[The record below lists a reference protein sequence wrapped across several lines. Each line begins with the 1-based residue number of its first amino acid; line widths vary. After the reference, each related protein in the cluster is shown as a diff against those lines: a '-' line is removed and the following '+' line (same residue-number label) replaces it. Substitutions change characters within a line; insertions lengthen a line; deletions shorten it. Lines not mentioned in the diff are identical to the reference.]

1 MQVASPVVMTL
12 VARESKVL
20 ARESKVLARE
30 SNVSAKHAS
39 SIPDAVAKAASQLTG
54 STEEM
59 LAADPAMLQIRSLAR
74 RVAPTDAPVLILGE
88 SGVGKEVLARFIHA
102 ESDRAARPF
111 VKINCAALPP
121 DLLESE
127 LFGHE
132 PGASTGAHRRKV
144 GRLELADGGTLLLDE
159 IGEMSPN
166 LQAKLLHVLEDRAFA
181 RVGGT
186 EAIRVD
192 ARIIATTNRALEE
205 AVRNGEFRKDLYF
218 RLKAVGIDLPPLR
231 ARPADIPLLS
241 ESFLRLYRDGQGSAT
256 AAIPDRLL
264 EGLQRYSWP
273 GNVRELKHVIQRYTI
288 FPDVDMVLSELT
300 ADERAHAPGDRLERD
315 AVEVSV
321 DSEPV
326 GAGDFLP
333 SRNGRIPL
341 KSIAIKAA
349 EDAEKRVILQVLAQT
364 RWNRRRAAARLDICY
379 KTLLNKINHW
389 QLERD
394 H

>member
-1 MQVASPVVMTL
+1 
-12 VARESKVL
+12 
-20 ARESKVLARE
+20 
-30 SNVSAKHAS
+30 
-39 SIPDAVAKAASQLTG
+39 
-54 STEEM
+54 
-59 LAADPAMLQIRSLAR
+59 
-74 RVAPTDAPVLILGE
+74 VAPTDAPVLIVGE

-102 ESDRAARPF
+102 ESARAAQPF

-127 LFGHE
+127 LFGYE
-132 PGASTGAHRRKV
+132 LGAFTGAHQRKV

-159 IGEMSPN
+159 IGEMSPS

-181 RVGGT
+181 RVGST
-186 EAIRVD
+186 EATRVD
-192 ARIIATTNRALEE
+192 ARIIATSNTALEE
-205 AVRNGEFRKDLYF
+205 AVRRGEFRKDLYF

-241 ESFLRLYRDGQGSAT
+241 ERFLRLYRDGQAT
-256 AAIPDRLL
+256 SSIPDRLL

-315 AVEVSV
+315 VAEVSV
-321 DSEPV
+321 DSERNS
-326 GAGDFLP
+326 AGDFVP

-349 EDAEKRVILQVLAQT
+349 EDAEKRVILQVHAQT

-389 QLERD
+389 HLERD

>member
-1 MQVASPVVMTL
+1 MT
-12 VARESKVL
+12 L
-20 ARESKVLARE
+20 ARESK
-30 SNVSAKHAS
+30 VSAKHAS
-39 SIPDAVAKAASQLTG
+39 SIREDVVGLSVAKTANQLAG
-54 STEEM
+54 GTEELL
-59 LAADPAMLQIRSLAR
+59 LAADPAMLQRRSLAR

-102 ESDRAARPF
+102 ESARAARPF

-127 LFGHE
+127 LFGYE
-132 PGASTGAHRRKV
+132 LGAFTGAHQRKV

-192 ARIIATTNRALEE
+192 ARIIATTNKALEE
-205 AVRNGEFRKDLYF
+205 PVRSGEFRKDLYF
-218 RLKAVGIDLPPLR
+218 RLKVVGIDLPPLR

-241 ESFLRLYRDGQGSAT
+241 ERFLRLYRDGQGSAT
-256 AAIPDRLL
+256 SSIPDRLL

-300 ADERAHAPGDRLERD
+300 ADERAHAPGDRFERD
-315 AVEVSV
+315 AVEMSV
-321 DSEPV
+321 DSERDS
-326 GAGDFLP
+326 AGDFVP

-379 KTLLNKINHW
+379 KTLLNKINQW